1 MPVIDVTIAP
11 NGETRIETQGFV
23 GAQCQQATR
32 SLEAALGLVQSEQLT
47 ADFYQLATQEIPL
60 AARSDAVE

>member
-1 MPVIDVTIAP
+1 MPVIDVTVAP

-32 SLEAALGLVQSEQLT
+32 ALEAALGLVQSEQLT
-47 ADFYQLATQEIPL
+47 PDFYQPTTQETSL
-60 AARSDAVE
+60 AARPNAE